1 MQSLVVQGELAPLV
15 PLRVTSATA
24 VLDDHS
30 VVRLDDGDT
39 DPGVGAALAMVG
51 LTLLRRVSASPAGAG
66 PVIVLVDG
74 FLHHDQH
81 NAELFLA
88 LGGWIDEQR
97 LLTTAVSQSVALRGG
112 ISSAPEAHAAAI
124 PAACPAGLR
133 VLSEILLTGRV
144 PQHLIDG
151 ACHDPGLVGHLV
163 RRARDSAWGLPAE
176 LSVPATPA
184 PYGALVTARLK
195 QLAPHARLL
204 TQALAVHG
212 AEVLLA
218 QLARLLGAGQPV
230 ADILAP
236 AVDARLV
243 RWAGGGS
250 GASLAQETIRAA
262 VLESM
267 DVAVRNRLRH
277 WAANCTTGTTSLL
290 HRAAAADRPDPAT
303 AHALEAAAQDSLQ
316 AGQEARAAQL
326 VRLAAQLSP
335 AGIDHDR
342 RLLTSVEIGLR
353 AVPTPEPHMMRGALN
368 EAGGA
373 RVGLLHARL
382 AYAEGRLEASRD
394 HLVRVLAELKAD
406 QDDEHHTLVAC
417 AVWLVETAWALQDQ
431 DALGRAVDAIEHC
444 HEPSHRCQDTAALA
458 RALRSVAAHGVRAGL
473 DALSFLP
480 ADPTQVSPRLAA
492 CLQVRGWLRLENC
505 QPDAAEADTLSALRL
520 STQAGAQTFAPEAAV
535 AVLAQAHS
543 MRGAWDDAEACARLA
558 VDLASPRWRELCR
571 STHRL
576 VLSARGLP
584 ASPVWLGTQPHNSI
598 SSCPLT
604 RATTAH
610 ASVIR
615 ALESTTDV
623 GPEPDALRAAEESA
637 LSYRMPWRLFEH
649 VRAHCHAGS
658 VTQARRLL
666 PGLAPFMNETPT
678 AWTYLLGQWAHALV
692 ASADRQHENAA
703 RYFGRA
709 ETAASQSARSRAWHR
724 ALLGLDHARFLASA
738 GRWSKA
744 VTLLRNAQSA
754 FERLDARPLAE
765 ACGRELVRAQFSC
778 ALGDEA
784 LPVEN
789 HLTRREVEVAS
800 LAARGLTNK
809 EIGQTLFLSPRGVRY
824 HLGNIY
830 SKLGV
835 SNRYELRTTW
845 ALVMEGQN

>member
-1 MQSLVVQGELAPLV
+1 MVQGELTPLV

-39 DPGVGAALAMVG
+39 DPDPGVGAALAMVA

-66 PVIVLVDG
+66 PVTVLVDG

-97 LLTTAVSQSVALRGG
+97 LLTTAVAQSVALRSG
-112 ISSAPEAHAAAI
+112 ISTTPETHAAAT
-124 PAACPAGLR
+124 PAASPAGLR
-133 VLSEILLTGRV
+133 ILAETLLTGHV
-144 PQHLIDG
+144 PQHLIHG
-151 ACHDPGLVGHLV
+151 ACHDPGLVSHLA
-163 RRARDSAWGLPAE
+163 RRARNSAWSLPAE
-176 LSVPATPA
+176 LSVPTTPA
-184 PYGALVTARLK
+184 PYHALVTTRLN
-195 QLAPHARLL
+195 QLAPHTRLL

-243 RWAGGGS
+243 RWASGGL

-267 DVAVRNRLRH
+267 NVAVRNRLRR

-290 HRAAAADRPDPAT
+290 HRAAATDRPDPAT
-303 AHALEAAAQDSLQ
+303 AHALDAAAQDSLQ

-335 AGIDHDR
+335 AGSDHDR
-342 RLLTSVEIGLR
+342 RLVTSVEIGLR
-353 AVPTPEPHMMRGALN
+353 AVPSPEPHVMRGALN
-368 EAGGA
+368 EVGGA

-382 AYAEGRLEASRD
+382 AYGEGRLEASRD
-394 HLVRVLAELKAD
+394 HLVRVLAELEAD
-406 QDDEHHTLVAC
+406 PDDQHHTLAAC
-417 AVWLVETAWALQDQ
+417 AAWMVETAWALQDQ

-473 DALSFLP
+473 DTLSFLP

-492 CLQVRGWLRLENC
+492 CLQIRGWLQLENC
-505 QPDAAEADTLSALRL
+505 QPDAAETDTLSALRL

-558 VDLASPRWRELCR
+558 VELASPRWRELCR

-584 ASPVWLGTQPHNSI
+584 ASPWPGTQPHNSI

-610 ASVIR
+610 ATVIR
-615 ALESTTDV
+615 ALEHTTDV

-637 LSYRMPWRLFEH
+637 LSCRMPWRLFEH
-649 VRAHCHAGS
+649 IRAHCHAGS

-666 PGLAPFMNETPT
+666 PGLAPFMNEAPT

-692 ASADRQHENAA
+692 ASADRQHEDAA

-709 ETAASQSARSRAWHR
+709 EAAASQSARSRAWHR

-744 VTLLRNAQSA
+744 VTLLRNAQGA
-754 FERLDARPLAE
+754 FERLDAGPLAE
-765 ACGRELVRAQFSC
+765 ACGRELVRARFSC

-784 LPVEN
+784 LPLEN

-800 LAARGLTNK
+800 LAARGMTNK

-835 SNRYELRTTW
+835 PNRYELRTTW